1 MARKKTA
8 ILMHSANNEVNL
20 FLMNSTYHTI
30 IKMKSVDIK
39 PNIYIDFNRENNKWV
54 GDHVRI

>member
-39 PNIYIDFNRENNKWV
+39 PNIYIDFNRENNK
-54 GDHVRI
+54 